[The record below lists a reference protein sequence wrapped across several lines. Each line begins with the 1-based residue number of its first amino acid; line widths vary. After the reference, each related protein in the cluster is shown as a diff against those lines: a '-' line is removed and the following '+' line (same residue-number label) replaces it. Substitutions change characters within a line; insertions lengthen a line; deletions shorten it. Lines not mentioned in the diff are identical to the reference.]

1 MKTIV
6 IGLDGASFDLID
18 PWLRA
23 GKLPNL
29 QHLIEH
35 GAKGT
40 LESCLPP
47 TSSPNWKCYST
58 GKNPGKLGI
67 FWWRNIDF
75 RNRRITIPSA
85 CIQSKEIWDYI
96 SEDGGKVGIIN
107 TPLTYPTKQV
117 NGFMIAGGPD
127 APDGN
132 YTYPRELESRL
143 KREFKYKVQNKESG
157 YKVHPPVRSKW
168 WQSEEAVEEAIA
180 LMKVRFAV
188 AKALAQEYEL
198 DFLHLTIFYINS
210 LHHDLWDEEPV
221 LQAWQVIDD
230 NIGALRQEFK
240 ESNFII
246 MSDHGSNEIHQVFYI
261 NTWLE
266 EQGYLKTS
274 GSLWLPRLLYRL
286 GLNEERLFRVVQKL
300 RLNRVVT
307 KIVPKKIRSNIPS
320 AIGTVELEHKEDKVV
335 WEKSKAL
342 ASGQGPLYLAPG
354 EAKLREEIMKKLKNL
369 TNPLTGSK
377 IARHVYRRE
386 EVYQGEFLSE
396 APDIIIDQYPH
407 THIRG
412 SIGKKNIFEKPQ
424 RWRGENTTKGIF
436 IASGPDFKEGM
447 ELSQVSIL
455 DLAPTILHQMGLPV
469 PADMDGEVLSEI
481 FKEGS
486 EPALR
491 AVKRRETE
499 GTEIQKE
506 KEKIRRKL
514 KGFR

>member
-1 MKTIV
+1 MKIIV
-6 IGLDGASFDLID
+6 IGLDGASFELLD
-18 PWLRA
+18 PWLSA
-23 GKLPNL
+23 GELPHL
-29 QHLIEH
+29 QHLIKH

-67 FWWRNIDF
+67 FWWENIDF
-75 RNRRITIPSA
+75 PNRRIYIPTA
-85 CIQSKEIWDYI
+85 RVNAKEIWDYI
-96 SEDGGKVGIIN
+96 SESGRKAGIIN
-107 TPLTYPTKQV
+107 MPLTYPPRQV
-117 NGFMIAGGPD
+117 NGFVIAGGPD
-127 APDGN
+127 APERGF
-132 YTYPRELESRL
+132 TYPVELEARL
-143 KREFKYKVQNKESG
+143 RREFG
-157 YKVHPPVRSKW
+157 YMVHPTVRSDW
-168 WQSEEAVEEAIA
+168 WQSEKAIEEGLA
-180 LMKVRFAV
+180 LIEKRFSV
-188 AKALAQEYEL
+188 ARALAQEYKL

-210 LHHDLWDEEPV
+210 LHHDLWNDERV
-221 LQAWQVIDD
+221 LRAWQVIDR
-230 NIGALRQEFK
+230 NIGAFLQEFK
-240 ESNFII
+240 ESNFLI

-286 GLNEERLFRVVQKL
+286 GLNEKNLFRVAQKL

-335 WEKSKAL
+335 WEKSQAL

-354 EAKLREEIMKKLKNL
+354 EAKLREEIMKKLENL
-369 TNPLTGSK
+369 TNPLTKKK
-377 IARHVYRRE
+377 IAREVHKRE
-386 EVYQGEFLSE
+386 VIYHGEFLPE

-436 IASGPDFKEGM
+436 IASGPDFKEGI
-447 ELSQVSIL
+447 EVEDIAIL

-491 AVKRRETE
+491 AVKYRETE

-506 KEKIRRKL
+506 KGKIRRKW